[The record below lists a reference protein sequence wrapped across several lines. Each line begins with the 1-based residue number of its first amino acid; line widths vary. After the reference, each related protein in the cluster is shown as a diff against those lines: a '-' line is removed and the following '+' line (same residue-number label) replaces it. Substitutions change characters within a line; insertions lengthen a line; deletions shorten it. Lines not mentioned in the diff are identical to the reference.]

1 MSESVVNDLG
11 TGRASVGQVLAF
23 AWGRGVFTATDAM
36 TSTDLTRSTTIEALD
51 TLTGIGVLRELPN
64 ARATGDYRGGRPA
77 RRFEIANDL
86 GVVVGIDSGHAH
98 LAVTVADPFETHLAH
113 RRIGIDRDSSV
124 AGRRRTLLSLID
136 ESLAEAGVERD
147 AILAICAGVAAPADR
162 DGHSPPH
169 LDGFWQRTNPGLV
182 EILADWAPVVEVKN
196 DALLAAAAEGT
207 QGAAIG
213 CPDYV
218 ALLAGERFGAGVVID
233 GHPLHGA
240 HGGVGEGVVFD
251 HVTGVGSA
259 FGLRYGI
266 EKTVREEVAAG
277 RILPLSAIGALAAGR
292 DVDTRTVLEL
302 AAAGDRDALLVA
314 ERVGETL
321 AIVIGVFGSTFD
333 PARVIVCGAIADSIE
348 PVLTAA
354 RRSLPTQLHL
364 PAPELIA
371 SSLGAD
377 VVSVGA
383 VATAREAART
393 RAIPLLAQRRL
404 TSS

>member
-1 MSESVVNDLG
+1 MRGCRSARLRDPGGGFAGEHAIDDRKAGKHGAPCIRSE
-11 TGRASVGQVLAF
+11 
-23 AWGRGVFTATDAM
+23 
-36 TSTDLTRSTTIEALD
+36 
-51 TLTGIGVLRELPN
+51 
-64 ARATGDYRGGRPA
+64 
-77 RRFEIANDL
+77 
-86 GVVVGIDSGHAH
+86 
-98 LAVTVADPFETHLAH
+98 
-113 RRIGIDRDSSV
+113 
-124 AGRRRTLLSLID
+124 
-136 ESLAEAGVERD
+136 VER
-147 AILAICAGVAAPADR
+147 L
-162 DGHSPPH
+162 
-169 LDGFWQRTNPGLV
+169 RT
-182 EILADWAPVVEVKN
+182 EVRH
-196 DALLAAAAEGT
+196 D

-213 CPDYV
+213 CPDYI

-266 EKTVREEVAAG
+266 EKAVREEVAAG
-277 RILPLSAIGALAAGR
+277 RILPLSAIDALAAGR
-292 DVDTRTVLEL
+292 DVDPRTVLEL

-348 PVLTAA
+348 PVLAAA
-354 RRSLPTQLHL
+354 RRSLPMQLHL

-377 VVSVGA
+377 VVSLGA

-393 RAIPLLAQRRL
+393 RAVPLLAQRRL